1 MKGWQPFKARNMERI
16 PPTLQAQFEQQLAE
30 NLRLQQETGRLQ
42 QDNMRLQQANAQLNQ
57 ENASVKEQAKEESNS
72 RLMVEQELGKTEDRL
87 MLALD
92 AAGLAMWEWD
102 MATRAIYTSSRFGEM
117 VNDLSF
123 MKGNSQVWP
132 PDEIQRKLYA
142 EDRNAVNKQIV
153 RVFKLQDQ
161 RLDVEFRVRTAAG
174 VRWLECSG
182 EVTQRDRLGF
192 AVRMVGIVRDITRRK
207 QVQHEVET
215 ARALAVAANSAKDD
229 FLAHISHEIRTPLN
243 GVIGMNNLLAQSDLQ
258 PEQRQYVEL
267 VASSGRALLALVNDV
282 LDYSRL
288 QAQKLILEQVRFPL
302 KRWLWEVVMP
312 LRVTAEGKGLELN
325 LRASDDLPLEAVGD
339 PGRLRQIVTNLIS
352 NAVKF
357 TEQGQIEVTM
367 RPSDGFVGSL
377 GLRIEVADTGIGIA
391 LDKQQ
396 SIFGAFVQAD
406 SSTSRRYGGS
416 GLGLAI
422 SMKLAQMMGGRI
434 DLDSAPGRGSRFVL
448 HVPLGMPRADTPH
461 TQFSLQENPGI
472 ELNGLVQASPPLEPP
487 SQFPGK
493 RALVVDDH
501 SINRLLASKLL
512 EQLGFEVAAT
522 ENGDKAV
529 QAIRANHFDLVLM
542 DIQMPV
548 MNGWQ
553 ATHHIRLWEQ
563 SAGKTRVP
571 IIALS
576 AHASAADREQ
586 ALASG
591 MDGYLSKPLTPE
603 ALQAAL
609 RATRLAFKASRAA
622 STPADNPATEPQT
635 FVDSTAPAVL
645 SAPPSRSGPVSVP
658 AKLSLHGRQKMLNRL
673 AGNEDALHAMALAF
687 CQDLR
692 NCMGQA
698 YAAVNTQ
705 NWAVVAAQA
714 HALKGLL
721 LSMTAEAAAAQ
732 ARALEHAAKRGDAV
746 GVVAI
751 FKRLSESAK
760 ETFDAVKTW

>member
-1 MKGWQPFKARNMERI
+1 MNPVTEVQLRR
-16 PPTLQAQFEQQLAE
+16 QLAA
-30 NLRLQQETGRLQ
+30 LQQENARL
-42 QDNMRLQQANAQLNQ
+42 R
-57 ENASVKEQAKEESNS
+57 EQAKEDSHS
-72 RLMVEQELGKTEDRL
+72 REMVEQELGKTEDRL
-87 MLALD
+87 SLALD

-102 MATRAIYTSSRFGEM
+102 MATQAVYTTVRFAEM
-117 VNDLSF
+117 VNDFSF
-123 MKGNSQVWP
+123 MQGNGQVWP
-132 PDEIQRKLYA
+132 PQELQRKLYG
-142 EDRNAVNKQIV
+142 EDRNTINQQLV
-153 RVFKLQDQ
+153 RVFKQQDK

-174 VRWLECSG
+174 VRWLECTG
-182 EVTQRDRLGF
+182 EVTQRDMLGF
-192 AVRMVGIVRDITRRK
+192 AVRMVGIARDITRRK

-215 ARALAVAANSAKDD
+215 ARALAVAANTAKDD

-258 PEQRQYVEL
+258 AEQRQYVDL

-302 KRWLWEVVMP
+302 NRWLWEVVTPM
-312 LRVTAEGKGLELN
+312 RVTAEGKGLELI
-325 LRASDDLPLEAVGD
+325 LRASDDVPQEAVGD
-339 PGRLRQIVTNLIS
+339 PGRLRQIVTNLLS
-352 NAVKF
+352 NAIKF
-357 TEQGQIEVTM
+357 TEQGQIEVAM
-367 RPSDGFVGSL
+367 HPSESFPGRL
-377 GLRIEVADTGIGIA
+377 GLRIEVADTGIGIP
-391 LDKQQ
+391 LEQQQ
-396 SIFGAFVQAD
+396 SVFGAFVQAD

-448 HVPLGMPRADTPH
+448 HVPLGIPRADTPNTH
-461 TQFSLQENPGI
+461 FGLVEGGTDT
-472 ELNGLVQASPPLEPP
+472 ELTRLVQASPPLEQP

-501 SINRLLASKLL
+501 SVNRLLATKLL
-512 EQLGFEVAAT
+512 EQLGFEVAAA

-529 QAIRANHFDLVLM
+529 QAIRSTAFDLILM

-553 ATHHIRLWEQ
+553 ATHHIRQWEQ
-563 SAGKTRVP
+563 AAGKTRVP
-571 IIALS
+571 IVALS

-609 RATRLAFKASRAA
+609 RATRLAFKASR
-622 STPADNPATEPQT
+622 TETVPRPDVGPETLPLQPLHSL
-635 FVDSTAPAVL
+635 VDSATPDHLPAAALRASAGRSRL
-645 SAPPSRSGPVSVP
+645 SEGASRAGPVSVP
-658 AKLSLHGRQKMLNRL
+658 AKVSLHSRQKMLNRL
-673 AGNEDALHAMALAF
+673 AGNEDALREMALAF

-692 NCMGQA
+692 NCMGHA

-705 NWAVVAAQA
+705 DWPVVAAQA

-721 LSMTAEAAAAQ
+721 LSMTAEAAAEQ
-732 ARALEHAAKRGDAV
+732 AKALQQAAKRGDAA
-746 GVVAI
+746 GVTAI
-751 FKRLSESAK
+751 FKRLSEAAK

>member
-1 MKGWQPFKARNMERI
+1 MNSATEAKLRI
-16 PPTLQAQFEQQLAE
+16 QLAALQHE
-30 NLRLQQETGRLQ
+30 NARLQEQ
-42 QDNMRLQQANAQLNQ
+42 
-57 ENASVKEQAKEESNS
+57 SKEDAHS
-72 RLMVEQELGKTEDRL
+72 RLIVEQELGKTEDRL
-87 MLALD
+87 SLALD

-102 MATRAIYTSSRFGEM
+102 MATQAIYTSVRFAEM
-117 VNDLSF
+117 VNDFSF
-123 MKGNSQVWP
+123 MQGNGQVWP
-132 PDEIQRKLYA
+132 PEEIQRKLYG
-142 EDRNAVNKQIV
+142 EDRNTVNQQLV
-153 RVFKLQDQ
+153 RVFKQQDK

-174 VRWLECSG
+174 VRWLECTG
-182 EVTQRDRLGF
+182 EVTQRDMLGF
-192 AVRMVGIVRDITRRK
+192 AVRMVGIARDITRRK
-207 QVQHEVET
+207 QVQHEMET

-258 PEQRQYVEL
+258 AEQRQYVDL

-302 KRWLWEVVMP
+302 NRWLWEVVTP
-312 LRVTAEGKGLELN
+312 LRVTAEGKGLELS
-325 LRASDDLPLEAVGD
+325 LRASDDVPQEAVGD
-339 PGRLRQIVTNLIS
+339 PGRLRQILTNLLS
-352 NAVKF
+352 NAIKF
-357 TEQGQIEVTM
+357 TEQGQIEVSM
-367 RPSDGFVGSL
+367 RSSPGFQGRM
-377 GLRIEVADTGIGIA
+377 GLRIEVADTGIGIP
-391 LDKQQ
+391 LEMQQ

-448 HVPLGMPRADTPH
+448 HVPLGIPRADTPN
-461 TQFSLQENPGI
+461 TQFGLEDGGTDT
-472 ELNGLVQASPPLEPP
+472 ELARLVQASPPLEQP

-501 SINRLLASKLL
+501 SVNRLLATKLL
-512 EQLGFEVAAT
+512 EQLGFEVAAA

-529 QAIRANHFDLVLM
+529 QAVRSTAFDLVLM

-553 ATHHIRLWEQ
+553 ATHHIRQWEQ
-563 SAGKTRVP
+563 AAGKTRVP
-571 IIALS
+571 IVALS

-609 RATRLAFKASRAA
+609 RATRLAFKASRME
-622 STPADNPATEPQT
+622 TVPRPDVGPETVPLQPLHGL
-635 FVDSTAPAVL
+635 VDSATPGHLPAAVL
-645 SAPPSRSGPVSVP
+645 RASAGGSRLSEGASRKSEGASRAGPLSVP
-658 AKLSLHGRQKMLNRL
+658 AKVSLHSRQKMLNRL
-673 AGNEDALHAMALAF
+673 AGNEDALREMALAF

-705 NWAVVAAQA
+705 DWPVVAAQA

-732 ARALEHAAKRGDAV
+732 AKALEQAAKRGDAA
-746 GVVAI
+746 GVTAI
-751 FKRLSESAK
+751 FKRLSEAAK